1 MDDCWLTESRP
12 WHGLSALRAGLGHVT
27 SLTLPEPSLLPQA
40 LDWCRGRGLRPWPLG
55 GGTNLVGSD
64 RPDAG
69 LAALRLAPPAG
80 VPVPEASGRLAVSA
94 GMALGRLVA
103 RTAQRGWGGLAALS
117 GIPGTLGGALA
128 MNAGALGREMADAVE
143 AMAGLEVRDGSP
155 WRWRRG
161 DGGWGYRRSPV
172 PDGVMLTEATLQLWP
187 VEAAAEASAI
197 AAERA
202 RRVRVTPRG
211 RSCGSVFRN
220 PPGESAGRLLEAA
233 GCKGLTAGVF
243 AVSEEHANWVVN
255 RSGAPGRAS
264 DCLWLLSEMRRRVRD
279 LCGVELQPGWR
290 LADSEMLLGVD

>member
-27 SLTLPEPSLLPQA
+27 CLTLPEPSLLPQA

-69 LAALRLAPPAG
+69 LAALRLAPPAD
-80 VPVPEASGRLAVSA
+80 VPVPEASGRLTVSV

-143 AMAGLEVRDGSP
+143 AMAGGVTEPEYGDIT
-155 WRWRRG
+155 RG
-161 DGGWGYRRSPV
+161 DLMNALP
-172 PDGVMLTEATLQLWP
+172 ATARIQL
-187 VEAAAEASAI
+187 VSTTADAA
-197 AAERA
+197 RA
-202 RRVRVTPRG
+202 
-211 RSCGSVFRN
+211 
-220 PPGESAGRLLEAA
+220 
-233 GCKGLTAGVF
+233 
-243 AVSEEHANWVVN
+243 
-255 RSGAPGRAS
+255 
-264 DCLWLLSEMRRRVRD
+264 
-279 LCGVELQPGWR
+279 
-290 LADSEMLLGVD
+290 LADSGVSRVYQNSLTEYAPAGDVVYLITDSTTLASLDADYTVLRDYGDVFWAVRMNINDLTNNFTENFTLPEAPQYGVGRRG